1 MYSRFSEL
9 YDLLTFDI
17 NYKKYAKNIMKF
29 IENEKIEE
37 PSILEIGC
45 GTGNLTQ
52 ELAKEG
58 FSILALDNSLD
69 MLNIAFPKLI
79 ELENVNLIIQDMYT
93 FNYGIYGFDVIVS
106 LLDVINYI
114 TDEKKLVLLFKNIYD
129 GLNEGGL
136 FIFDIN
142 SKNKLLDVLGNNTYV
157 YEKENVFYTWEN
169 TMVDNLVYFDL
180 NFFVKTNENY
190 ERFKETQIERYY
202 SIDFIKNM
210 LEEIGFINI
219 EFIDEDTGFN
229 INDET
234 QRILI
239 KSQKPTE

>member
-114 TDEKKLVLLFKNIYD
+114 TDEKKLVLLFKNI
-129 GLNEGGL
+129 
-136 FIFDIN
+136 
-142 SKNKLLDVLGNNTYV
+142 
-157 YEKENVFYTWEN
+157 
-169 TMVDNLVYFDL
+169 
-180 NFFVKTNENY
+180 
-190 ERFKETQIERYY
+190 
-202 SIDFIKNM
+202 
-210 LEEIGFINI
+210 
-219 EFIDEDTGFN
+219 
-229 INDET
+229 
-234 QRILI
+234 
-239 KSQKPTE
+239 